1 MDKNAPATLLDLA
14 VRSLLSNERVA
25 IHALEELP
33 RVMFAPFFTAAFL
46 GGHKKVLREMVRI
59 WPYPCL
65 HVGTLRVRESQYDN
79 FEAMIDGLQILPAQN
94 SSSWAPKLRILDL
107 SQNPGCR
114 TTCSEIRTTFPFC
127 FRSCVHSQHSIVKT
141 EEAPQRVRC
150 PGTVN
155 SESEPQSSREP
166 VELLVNI
173 SLDSTWRT
181 GRFLSLLRNK
191 VEQSFGSLHLC
202 CRVLQFDGRLAHEHI
217 LQLLDMG
224 CIGHLKVDDIYL
236 SQVTT
241 LLAQMTHLHSLS
253 MSHIRFTSCVRRRF
267 GTFLT
272 HLGQMNTLQQIRLYS
287 CRTHPLQELLRYL
300 PPQLDALYLS
310 FCGLSNRGITVLS
323 QSPAATH
330 LRLLSLSNVEI
341 SWELSESFQ
350 TLLASVSGTLQ
361 YLQITSCLMTDS
373 TLTAVIPALSRC
385 SHLCV
390 FSFASNPITMRVL
403 TSLLQHLTNLTELK
417 RVIYPVPVHCYEQ
430 LHNPRSLNRQK
441 LSEVQAQLKAM
452 LQVVKR
458 NDMRWTSSP
467 E

>member
-33 RVMFAPFFTAAFL
+33 RGMFILFFTAAFL
-46 GGHKKVLREMVRI
+46 GGHKKVLKAMVRI
-59 WPYPCL
+59 WPFPCL
-65 HVGTLRVRESQYDN
+65 HVGTLSVQESQYDN
-79 FEAMIDGLQILPAQN
+79 FEAMIDGLQILPARN
-94 SSSWAPKLRILDL
+94 SSSWGPKLRILDL
-107 SQNPGCR
+107 RQDPGCR
-114 TTCSEIRTTFPFC
+114 TTCSGIRTTFPFC
-127 FRSCVHSQHSIVKT
+127 FRSCVHSQHSIVKI
-141 EEAPQRVRC
+141 EEAQHRVRC

-166 VELLVNI
+166 MELLVDI
-173 SLDSTWRT
+173 SLDGTSRT
-181 GRFLSLLRNK
+181 KQFLSLLRNK
-191 VEQSFGSLHLC
+191 VQQSVGSLHLC
-202 CRVLQFDGRLAHEHI
+202 CRDLKIDRRLAHEHI

-224 CIGHLKVDDIYL
+224 CIDHLKVDEIYL
-236 SQVTT
+236 SELTR
-241 LLAQMTHLHSLS
+241 LLAQMTHLHRLS
-253 MSHIRFTSCVRRRF
+253 MSHIPFTSYMRRSF
-267 GTFLT
+267 GTFLA
-272 HLGQMNTLQQIRLYS
+272 HLGQMDTLQEISLSY
-287 CRTHPLQELLRYL
+287 CHTHPLHELLRCL

-310 FCGLSNRGITVLS
+310 FCGLSNRDITVLS
-323 QSPAATH
+323 QSPPATH
-330 LRLLSLSNVEI
+330 LRLLSLSNNEI

-361 YLQITSCLMTDS
+361 HLEIDNCLITDS

-385 SHLCV
+385 SHLRV

-403 TSLLQHLTNLTELK
+403 TSLLQHLTNLMELK

-430 LHNPRSLNRQK
+430 LRDPGSLNQQK
-441 LSEVQAQLKAM
+441 LSEVQAQLKTM
-452 LQVVKR
+452 LQAVKR